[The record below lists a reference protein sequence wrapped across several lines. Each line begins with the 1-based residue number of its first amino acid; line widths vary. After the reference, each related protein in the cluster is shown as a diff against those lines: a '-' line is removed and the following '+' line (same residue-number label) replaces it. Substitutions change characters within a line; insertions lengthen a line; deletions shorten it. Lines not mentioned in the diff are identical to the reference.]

1 MNLKIYMLKINNKI
15 NNKVYFININNK
27 IIKEKKRNININ
39 MIILYI

>member
-27 IIKEKKRNININ
+27 IIKEKKEIEI
-39 MIILYI
+39 

>member
-27 IIKEKKRNININ
+27 IIKEKKEI
-39 MIILYI
+39 